1 MTESTTPIETTDN
14 RSNDSR
20 KRKIIIG
27 GATVLAAA
35 GLFAGGI
42 ALGTNIDFD
51 DDNDNDTSE
60 TAATATDSD
69 DTNDTPDTLDADVAT
84 ATGASSPAE
93 LVEII
98 EKASAEAEGAPIS
111 IEAAAD
117 NAWEVQFVESS
128 GAESEVLVSADG
140 TAKLTSTEAAERGE
154 TAPSGKLDAATIE
167 SLMTAATASQQGTV
181 LSVEIDSDTT
191 SPYDVTVLTADKK
204 TVDVALD
211 TSFAVVTSGN

>member
-1 MTESTTPIETTDN
+1 MTESTTPIGTTDS

-20 KRKIIIG
+20 KRKILVG

-42 ALGTNIDFD
+42 ALGANIDLD
-51 DDNDNDTSE
+51 DDNDTETSE
-60 TAATATDSD
+60 NAATVNESTDTDDATD
-69 DTNDTPDTLDADVAT
+69 TAEIAT

-98 EKASAEAEGAPIS
+98 EKASAEAEGAPVS

-117 NAWEVQFVESS
+117 NAWEVQFVDPS
-128 GAESEVLVSADG
+128 GAESEVLVNADG
-140 TAKLTSTEAAERGE
+140 TAKVTSTEAAEQGE
-154 TAPSGKLDAATIE
+154 TAPTGKLDAATIE

-211 TSFAVVTSGN
+211 TSFAVVTPGN